1 VSESDGLLVRA
12 PLPPSLGAY
21 TAPFVNAG
29 AVRNTGFEF
38 GATFSAVDRSDLQLN
53 TSLNL
58 TTTRNRVLSL
68 GNGAQ
73 PIFVNVEGF
82 NVTRTAVGGPIG
94 SFFVRDMVGI
104 FQSQAEIDA
113 YTATVNG
120 QTVKI
125 QGDAKP
131 GDVKYRD
138 INGDG
143 AITDADRYNAGSG
156 IPTLQGGFFVDGRF
170 RRFDFVLGVQGSYG
184 AEVLNVSRWWTDR
197 LDDPT
202 NYRADI
208 RPWTPE
214 NPSRTTPRAV
224 KEGPSASNNNRL
236 DSDRFVEN
244 GAFLRLQ
251 NLQLGYALPSRLT
264 QFAGLGGRGSRIYV
278 NLQNLFTITNY
289 SGFDPEALGA
299 GSADPNETER
309 SAQNALLRGVD
320 AGQIYPNARTISLG
334 IDLGF

>member
-1 VSESDGLLVRA
+1 
-12 PLPPSLGAY
+12 
-21 TAPFVNAG
+21 VNAG

-94 SFFVRDMVGI
+94 AFYVRDMVGI

-170 RRFDFVLGVQGSYG
+170 RRFDFVRRGCRARTAPRCST
-184 AEVLNVSRWWTDR
+184 SRAGG
-197 LDDPT
+197 PT
-202 NYRADI
+202 A
-208 RPWTPE
+208 
-214 NPSRTTPRAV
+214 STTPRTTA
-224 KEGPSASNNNRL
+224 PTS
-236 DSDRFVEN
+236 
-244 GAFLRLQ
+244 
-251 NLQLGYALPSRLT
+251 
-264 QFAGLGGRGSRIYV
+264 GRGRPR
-278 NLQNLFTITNY
+278 TRAA
-289 SGFDPEALGA
+289 P
-299 GSADPNETER
+299 R
-309 SAQNALLRGVD
+309 R
-320 AGQIYPNARTISLG
+320 AR
-334 IDLGF
+334 